1 MVTLEDKA
9 RVEENLP
16 LVHSIAR
23 RFNGRGIDYEDL
35 FQSGCVGLMKAYNN
49 FDEGRGYAFSTYAV
63 PVIMGEIRLLFRD
76 GGAVKISRSLK
87 DKSIKA
93 SRIREA
99 FLNTEQR
106 EPTLSELASRLGCDI
121 NEAAEVLNISNPVV
135 SIDGAD
141 EEGREALDI
150 PYDESEELFNRLAVN
165 QLVSTLGDEERQ
177 LVNLRYF
184 KGLTQAQTASILG
197 TSQVQISRKE
207 KHILQKLR
215 NIYNC

>member
-23 RFNGRGIDYEDL
+23 RFNGRGVDYEDL
-35 FQSGCVGLMKAYNN
+35 FQSGCVGLIKAINN
-49 FDEGRGYAFSTYAV
+49 YDEGRGYAFSTYAV

-106 EPTLSELASRLGCDI
+106 EPTLSELASRLGCDL
-121 NEAAEVLNISNPVV
+121 NEAAEIINISNPVV

-141 EEGREALDI
+141 EEGRQALDI

-165 QLVSTLGDEERQ
+165 QLVSTLGDDERR
-177 LVNLRYF
+177 LVNLRYY

-207 KHILQKLR
+207 KRILQKLR

>member
-35 FQSGCVGLMKAYNN
+35 FQSGCVGLIKAINN
-49 FDEGRGYAFSTYAV
+49 YDESRGYAFSTYAV

-141 EEGREALDI
+141 EEGRQALDI

-177 LVNLRYF
+177 LVNLRYY